1 MLKVHSEACDLLQN
15 VRFPCSNKLKLLFLK
30 QLFFFYSVSIKQSS
44 CEGSISVC
52 SEQLLFSIQR
62 ATHKKE
68 RKKERRKIIKKEK
81 KHNAKTGD
89 MHNILNSSYTLT
101 WLYIITLQRIGSDVE
116 VKFAKRCT

>member
-68 RKKERRKIIKKEK
+68 RKKERRKEEGKKKERRRK
-81 KHNAKTGD
+81 ETNL
-89 MHNILNSSYTLT
+89 NIIYNSMGIRLLLSFS
-101 WLYIITLQRIGSDVE
+101 I
-116 VKFAKRCT
+116 FCTMTKQVF